1 MTDEEI
7 YDACCKL
14 SLNQRKVLGIYKL
27 DELALVLDQS
37 GRRKLSRRTIQRF
50 CETDPNFPVIRQVEK
65 SLKPRNFYRLADVE
79 AYLDY
84 SFNVL
89 KDYFGS
95 AKDDQ

>member
-14 SLNQRKVLGIYKL
+14 SLNQRKVLGIYKIT
-27 DELALVLDQS
+27 ELAPVLDQS
-37 GRRKLSRRTIQRF
+37 GRRKLSTRTLQRL
-50 CETDPNFPVIRQVEK
+50 CENDPDFPVIRQVEK
-65 SLKPRNFYRLADVE
+65 SGKPKNFYRLADVE
-79 AYLDY
+79 AYLDR

>member
-14 SLNQRKVLGIYKL
+14 SFNQRKVLGIYKIA
-27 DELALVLDQS
+27 ELALVLDQS
-37 GRRKLSRRTIQRF
+37 GRRKLSIRTLQRL
-50 CETDPNFPVIRQVEK
+50 CENDPDFPVIRQVEK
-65 SLKPRNFYRLADVE
+65 SGKPRNFYRLADVE
-79 AYLDY
+79 AYLDR

-95 AKDDQ
+95 AKDD